1 MLIIILLGLRSEQHA
16 QENSCS
22 PHFIITVT
30 ICILAVFFSHLIL
43 FIRTKLNCKVTT
55 VYIGYVE
62 LDRTIPSRST
72 PERFN
77 MVHLIQAV
85 QHSSVRCGKHL
96 HQPGNHFRTFF
107 AVGVQGIS
115 QRFYGSYG
123 LEGKAVAFLWHAEIL
138 VVSENV
144 RIPKHPYLQAF
155 VVKHAVYI
163 M

>member
-1 MLIIILLGLRSEQHA
+1 MLASFHHYSHHMHF
-16 QENSCS
+16 SCI
-22 PHFIITVT
+22 FY
-30 ICILAVFFSHLIL
+30 SHLIL

-62 LDRTIPSRST
+62 LDRTIPNRST
-72 PERFN
+72 PEWFN

-96 HQPGNHFRTFF
+96 HKPGNRFDLRTFF

-138 VVSENV
+138 VASENV
-144 RIPKHPYLQAF
+144 RIPKHSYLQAF